1 MICTSQ
7 LISLDAGG
15 PRGIWYPLATTVP
28 LCSEIWQPFD
38 SATARELVQSVGK
51 MVLCPPLLGAGPTQG
66 FRKPVETSRAPQ
78 VSSLS
83 TPPVVLLPC
92 FGAWTAAAAP
102 CSSSPLYTRPPAQTA
117 PGGTSPSSAGGAICF
132 LSHWRQTPWTW
143 AGPGYPSPIF
153 YSPQAEQGALFP
165 HQPLLMSS
173 AICNLPSPPLSALR
187 CSSQHVLCS
196 PVLSCVSVTC
206 PSASILPRPGTR
218 WR

>member
-83 TPPVVLLPC
+83 TPQSYSCPALVPGQLQQPPARAL
-92 FGAWTAAAAP
+92 
-102 CSSSPLYTRPPAQTA
+102 PLYTQPPAQTA
-117 PGGTSPSSAGGAICF
+117 PGGTSPSSASGAICF

-143 AGPGYPSPIF
+143 AGPGYASPIF

-165 HQPLLMSS
+165 RQPLLMSS
-173 AICNLPSPPLSALR
+173 AICDLPSPPVSALR